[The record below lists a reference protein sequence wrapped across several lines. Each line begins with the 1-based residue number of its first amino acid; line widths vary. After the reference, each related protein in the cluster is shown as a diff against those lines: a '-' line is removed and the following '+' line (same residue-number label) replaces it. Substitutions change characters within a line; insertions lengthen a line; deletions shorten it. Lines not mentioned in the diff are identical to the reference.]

1 MKDETVYTD
10 LIKLTL
16 SGNKE
21 SYSELYDKTI
31 QEVYK
36 TAHQT
41 VLVKTK
47 SSGGITVDE
56 VPEAYKERFIKA
68 EQFMEY
74 VDGKVR

>member
-10 LIKLTL
+10 FIKLTL

>member
-1 MKDETVYTD
+1 MKGEIDYAH
-10 LIKLTL
+10 LIRLTL

-21 SYSELYDKTI
+21 AYSELYDKTI

-56 VPEAYKERFIKA
+56 VPEACKERFIKA

-74 VDGKVR
+74 VNEKVR